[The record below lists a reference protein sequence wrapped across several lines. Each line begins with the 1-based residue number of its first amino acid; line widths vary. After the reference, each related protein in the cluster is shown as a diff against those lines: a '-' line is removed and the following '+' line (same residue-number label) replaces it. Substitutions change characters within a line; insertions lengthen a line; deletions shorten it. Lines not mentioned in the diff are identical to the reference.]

1 VRDFAKFALQ
11 LHSKPSATHAQME
24 YCLKMLRKPV
34 HEEARYDRVWKEQVF
49 ALKDA
54 YEMNP

>member
-1 VRDFAKFALQ
+1 
-11 LHSKPSATHAQME
+11 ME
-24 YCLKMLRKPV
+24 YALKMVRKLAFDG
-34 HEEARYDRVWKEQVF
+34 ERYARVWETVF

>member
-1 VRDFAKFALQ
+1 
-11 LHSKPSATHAQME
+11 
-24 YCLKMLRKPV
+24 MLRKPV

>member
-1 VRDFAKFALQ
+1 
-11 LHSKPSATHAQME
+11 MI
-24 YCLKMLRKPV
+24 RKPAADA
-34 HEEARYDRVWKEQVF
+34 ARFGRVWEEVH

>member
-1 VRDFAKFALQ
+1 VVDD
-11 LHSKPSATHAQME
+11 E
-24 YCLKMLRKPV
+24 
-34 HEEARYDRVWKEQVF
+34 RYDRVWRDHVY

>member
-1 VRDFAKFALQ
+1 
-11 LHSKPSATHAQME
+11 MI
-24 YCLKMLRKPV
+24 RKPV
-34 HEEARYDRVWKEQVF
+34 VDMDRYMRVWQEVH